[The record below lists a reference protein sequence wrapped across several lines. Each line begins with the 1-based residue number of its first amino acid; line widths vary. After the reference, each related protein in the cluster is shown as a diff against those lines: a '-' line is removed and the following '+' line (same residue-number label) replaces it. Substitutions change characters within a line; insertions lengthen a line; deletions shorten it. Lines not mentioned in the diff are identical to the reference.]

1 MSRYCKKLSEHCLL
15 LMLSLFLFSTQSIAA
30 DSSPA
35 KPEGKFYGAMETEYP
50 AWFKESFLD
59 FNEDVAD
66 AAAAGKRLMLI
77 FHQNGCPYCN
87 VLVERNLSQ
96 KDIEQTIRKNFD
108 AVALNMW
115 GSREVASI
123 GGQTYTEKTFAA
135 ALKVQ
140 FTPTIMFF
148 NEQGKLVLRLN
159 GYIPPRR
166 FKIALDYV
174 SQKQETKISYRDYT
188 AKHLPKVVGAKSA
201 KGKLHNEEFFAAEP
215 YDLTRNNK
223 NRKPIAVFFE
233 QKDCPNCDTL
243 HKQVLVDKGV
253 RKTIK
258 DFTAIQLDM
267 WSDTEVITPAGNKTT
282 AKQWAKKL
290 DIKYAPTMI
299 VFDST
304 GKEIIRS
311 EAFFK
316 VFHTQGILTY
326 VSSGRYKKQ
335 PSFQRYL
342 ADLAHEIQASGKD
355 VDIWHLEGDA
365 K

>member
-1 MSRYCKKLSEHCLL
+1 MYDDCKKVTGRWLL
-15 LMLSLFLFSTQSIAA
+15 VVCGLFLFSAHSVAA
-30 DSSPA
+30 DSASA

-50 AWFKESFLD
+50 DWFKESFLD

-66 AAAAGKRLMLI
+66 AAASGKRLMLI

-87 VLVERNLSQ
+87 ALVERNLSQ
-96 KDIEQTIRKNFD
+96 KDIEETVRKNFD

-123 GGQTYTEKTFAA
+123 GGKIYTEKTFAA

-148 NEQGKLVLRLN
+148 NEQGKVVLRLN

-174 SQKQETKISYRDYT
+174 SQKQETKISYSEYA
-188 AKHLPKVVGAKSA
+188 AKHLVKDKKASRALISEDFFEAK
-201 KGKLHNEEFFAAEP
+201 P

-223 NRKPIAVFFE
+223 NKKPLAIFFE

-243 HKQVLVDKGV
+243 HKQVLVNNSV

-258 DFTAIQLDM
+258 DFKTIQLDM
-267 WSDTEVITPAGNKTT
+267 
-282 AKQWAKKL
+282 
-290 DIKYAPTMI
+290 
-299 VFDST
+299 
-304 GKEIIRS
+304 
-311 EAFFK
+311 
-316 VFHTQGILTY
+316 
-326 VSSGRYKKQ
+326 
-335 PSFQRYL
+335 
-342 ADLAHEIQASGKD
+342 
-355 VDIWHLEGDA
+355 
-365 K
+365 

>member
-1 MSRYCKKLSEHCLL
+1 MRGYRKRLL
-15 LMLSLFLFSTQSIAA
+15 GRWLLVVLSLSFLNAHSIAA
-30 DSSPA
+30 DNVSA

-50 AWFKESFLD
+50 DWFKESFLD

-66 AAAAGKRLMLI
+66 AAASGKRLMLI

-87 VLVERNLSQ
+87 ALVERNLSQ
-96 KDIEQTIRKNFD
+96 KDIEQAVRKNFD

-123 GGQTYTEKTFAA
+123 GGKTYTEKTFAA

-140 FTPTIMFF
+140 FTPTILFF
-148 NEQGKLVLRLN
+148 NEQGKVVLRLN

-174 SQKQETKISYRDYT
+174 SQKQETKISYRDYM
-188 AKHLPKVVGAKSA
+188 ARHLPKDKKASRA
-201 KGKLHNEEFFAAEP
+201 LISEDFFAAKP
-215 YDLTRNNK
+215 YDLTRSNK
-223 NRKPIAVFFE
+223 NKKPIAVFFE

-243 HKQVLVDKGV
+243 HKRVLVDQGV

-258 DFTAIQLDM
+258 NFKTIQLDM
-267 WSDTEVITPAGNKTT
+267 WSDTSVITPAGKKTT
-282 AKQWAKKL
+282 AKKWAQKL
-290 DIKYAPTMI
+290 DIKYAPTMV
-299 VFDST
+299 VFDGK

-316 VFHTQGILTY
+316 VFHTQGMLMY
-326 VSSGRYKKQ
+326 VSSGSYKKQ
-335 PSFQRYL
+335 PSFQRFL
-342 ADLAHEIQASGKD
+342 ADLAHDIQAAGKD
-355 VDIWHLEGDA
+355 VDIWHLEGET